1 MKTSVILCTYNRCGL
16 LSRALDSVLN
26 SELPESFQWELLVV
40 DNNSSDKTRAVV
52 DSYRTRF
59 PNLRYIFEARQGKSH
74 ALNRGLQEAKGDIL
88 AFMDDDVQVDPQW
101 LSKISAPFH
110 AGSWAGVGG
119 RILPPRDFSAPAWLP
134 LAGQYSLGG
143 ILAFFDFGDAPNELR
158 EPPFGTNMAFRK
170 SIFEKYGAFRL
181 DLGPCPGTEI
191 RGEDTE
197 FGRRI
202 LKAGERLWYEPA
214 AVVYHE
220 VPKNRLDKG
229 YFQRF
234 LYDHGRASI
243 REKKIGQPVFLIP
256 RLYFTIPKIILGS
269 LLPRITVWL
278 FSVNPQRRFQRKC
291 MAWMNIGQIVEIC
304 HSLSGRGSN
313 AGGRPAPLMNG
324 KENGA

>member
-1 MKTSVILCTYNRCGL
+1 MKTSVILCTYNRCEL

-40 DNNSSDKTRAVV
+40 DNNSSDKTKAVV
-52 DSYRTRF
+52 DSYRVRF

-74 ALNRGLQEAKGDIL
+74 ALNRGLREAKGEIL

-110 AGSWAGVGG
+110 AGPWAGVGG
-119 RILPPRDFSAPAWLP
+119 RILSKRLFSACVVALSWSIFPWRNSRVFRLWRRTQRTDGA
-134 LAGQYSLGG
+134 AVRHQYGLS
-143 ILAFFDFGDAPNELR
+143 
-158 EPPFGTNMAFRK
+158 K

-202 LKAGERLWYEPA
+202 LKAGERLWYEPD

-220 VPKNRLDKG
+220 VPKNRLDKR

-243 REKKIGQPVFLIP
+243 REKKIGQPVFL
-256 RLYFTIPKIILGS
+256 F
-269 LLPRITVWL
+269 
-278 FSVNPQRRFQRKC
+278 
-291 MAWMNIGQIVEIC
+291 
-304 HSLSGRGSN
+304 RGSISRFRRLSWARYCQESLFGFSRSIRSVAFSAN
-313 AGGRPAPLMNG
+313 AWPG
-324 KENGA
+324 